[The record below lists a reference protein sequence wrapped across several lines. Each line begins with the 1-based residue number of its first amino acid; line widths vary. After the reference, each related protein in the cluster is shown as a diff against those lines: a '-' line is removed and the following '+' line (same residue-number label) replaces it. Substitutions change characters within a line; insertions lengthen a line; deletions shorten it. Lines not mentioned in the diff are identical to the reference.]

1 VAKARSAK
9 QLASDR
15 KRSLAMKG
23 KRPAFLKGKSSSK
36 KRSSVAKSKNTHTK
50 KREIT
55 VPLAIVIPAAIPI
68 VKAVTFDPRTG
79 RNGIAFDKSTEG
91 AKQTFRSLGRAYTGY
106 DMDTGEFDFTDPAIT
121 YGTIILGIVGHK
133 VAEKANRLLG
143 QSGVPLIRI

>member
-1 VAKARSAK
+1 VAKARSPK

-23 KRPAFLKGKSSSK
+23 TRPAFLKAKSSSK
-36 KRSSVAKSKNTHTK
+36 KRSSVAKKKNTHTK

-55 VPLAIVIPAAIPI
+55 IPLAIVIPAAIPI

-79 RNGIAFDKSTEG
+79 RNGVAFDRTAEG

-106 DMDTGEFDFTDPAIT
+106 DMDTGAFDLTDPAIT
-121 YGTIILGIVGHK
+121 YGTLILGAIGHTL
-133 VAEKANRLLG
+133 AAKANRLLG
-143 QSGVPLIRI
+143 QSQIPLIRI